1 MYEDDTLVANF
12 RKTLKQV
19 IKDLESLQGIPK
31 EDFEIAVKEQFE
43 RYSYEGEEEVVGFE
57 QWPLLEDNS
66 NYELLCKID
75 HEYAY
80 ECTLFVTIK
89 ENLCSVTN
97 VL

>member
-1 MYEDDTLVANF
+1 MYEEETLFPNF

-19 IKDLESLQGIPK
+19 IKDLESLQDIPK
-31 EDFEIAVKEQFE
+31 DDFKDKVTEQFE
-43 RYSYEGEEEVVGFE
+43 RYSYDGVEEVVGFE
-57 QWPLLEDNS
+57 TWPPLEENK

-89 ENLCSVTN
+89 NNLCSVTN